1 MRVEEGFQP
10 VPFVEGN
17 PYSTDPVLPALL
29 NRILPSDIFQD
40 VSKDLE
46 RLGGEV
52 LTNVRD
58 LSKLATPPELIQYD
72 SWGRRVDELRTS
84 EGWRGLKE
92 RFQREGTVAIAYE
105 RKYGEHS
112 RPYAFAK
119 LFISVADSE
128 VVDCP
133 LSMTDGVARVLELTG
148 SPQLKQD
155 ILTRL
160 ISRDPAH
167 AYTAGQWM
175 TERPGGSDV
184 SRTETVATP
193 VPGATTAYGPQYKLD
208 GFKWFSSAT
217 DSDVALALARTGR
230 PEDGSRGL
238 SLFLIPV
245 RLPLVRPAG
254 TPRPSA
260 LTNNIYIHR
269 LKNKFGTKVVPT
281 AELSIQGAEAYLLGQ
296 PNQGVKLI
304 TPVLNITRTHSALGS
319 VAYLRKCL
327 AIATAHSHGRAIKGG
342 RQLLR
347 DTPLHVAEL
356 ARLHVLY
363 RALVH
368 FIFGSIVLLGK
379 TECGV
384 ANESESLRLRLLT
397 PAIKAFAAEKCVTA
411 MEECMT
417 MLGGEGYMV
426 ENGITKLIQDGLV
439 EKIWEGTI
447 TVLSLDLVRVVEK
460 SAALDAFI
468 KWANDIIASCPSALA
483 QTLGEPLA
491 VLRKALSALL
501 DAYKTPLHPLVPRPA
516 LFLFCHIASSV
527 YLLEHAIWASNMS
540 EPGHEID
547 AETFK
552 RWVLEGGLD
561 VALENVRRAKASSQD
576 RMQTD
581 SAIVYGAKGAG
592 KVAPRL

>member
-29 NRILPSDIFQD
+29 KRILPPEVFREVDE
-40 VSKDLE
+40 DLD
-46 RLGGEV
+46 RFGGEV
-52 LTNVRD
+52 LTTMRE
-58 LSKLATPPELIQYD
+58 LTKRTSPPQLIQYD
-72 SWGRRVDELRTS
+72 NWGRRVDELRTS
-84 EGWRGLKE
+84 EGWRGLKDMYH
-92 RFQREGTVAIAYE
+92 REGIVAIAYE
-105 RKYGEHS
+105 RKYGEYS

-119 LFISVADSE
+119 LFITAADSD
-128 VVDCP
+128 VTDCP
-133 LSMTDGVARVLELTG
+133 MSMTDGVARVLELIG
-148 SPQLKQD
+148 SPALKQD
-155 ILTRL
+155 VLPRL

-184 SRTETVATP
+184 SRTESVATP
-193 VPGATTAYGPQYKLD
+193 VTGAASPYGQQYTID

-245 RLPLVRPAG
+245 RLPLVRAPGA
-254 TPRPSA
+254 PRPPA
-260 LTNNIYIHR
+260 LTNNIFIHR
-269 LKNKFGTKVVPT
+269 LKNKFGTKIVPT

-296 PNQGVKLI
+296 LNQGVRLI
-304 TPVLNITRTHSALGS
+304 TPVLNITRTHSAVGS
-319 VAYLRKCL
+319 VAYFRKCL
-327 AIATAHSHGRAIKGG
+327 AIATAYSNGRAIRGG

-347 DTPLHVAEL
+347 ETPLHVAEL
-356 ARLHVLY
+356 AKLHVLY

-368 FIFGSIVLLGK
+368 FIFGAIVLLGK

-384 ANESESLRLRLLT
+384 ATESESLRLRLMT
-397 PAIKAFAAEKCVTA
+397 PAIKAFAAEKCATA

-417 MLGGEGYMV
+417 MLGGEGYME

-447 TVLSLDLVRVVEK
+447 TVLSLDFVRAVEK
-460 SAALDAFI
+460 SSALDAFT
-468 KWANDIIASCPSALA
+468 KWANDTLSSCPLELA
-483 QTLGEPLA
+483 QTLNEPVRLLREALTGLA
-491 VLRKALSALL
+491 GVYKAPMRPLL
-501 DAYKTPLHPLVPRPA
+501 PRPA
-516 LFLFCHIASSV
+516 LFLFCHIASGI
-527 YLLEHAIWASNMS
+527 YLLEHAIWAVKTS
-540 EPGHEID
+540 EPGSQVDVH
-547 AETFK
+547 AFK
-552 RWVLEGGLD
+552 RWVVEGGLGT
-561 VALENVRRAKASSQD
+561 ALEEVYRAQNAPDD

-581 SAIVYGAKGAG
+581 AAIVYGPSKGQAG
-592 KVAPRL
+592 ARL

>member
-1 MRVEEGFQP
+1 MRVDEGFQP

-29 NRILPSDIFQD
+29 KRILPAD
-40 VSKDLE
+40 VFRDVDADLD
-46 RLGGEV
+46 RFGGEV
-52 LTNVRD
+52 LTTMRE
-58 LSKLATPPELIQYD
+58 LSKHATPPQLIQYD

-92 RFQREGTVAIAYE
+92 LYQREGTVAIPYE

-112 RPYAFAK
+112 WPYGFAK

-133 LSMTDGVARVLELTG
+133 LSMTDGVARVLELSGT
-148 SPQLKQD
+148 PQLKEE
-155 ILTRL
+155 IFARLT
-160 ISRDPAH
+160 SRDPAR

-184 SRTETVATP
+184 SRTETVAAP
-193 VPGATTAYGPQYKLD
+193 VPGITTSYGPQYKID

-217 DSDVALALARTGR
+217 DSDIALALARTGR

-238 SLFLIPV
+238 SLFMIPV
-245 RLPLVRPAG
+245 RLPLVRPPGA
-254 TPRPSA
+254 PRPSA
-260 LTNNIYIHR
+260 LTNNIHLHR
-269 LKNKFGTKVVPT
+269 LKNKFGTKILPT
-281 AELSIQGAEAYLLGQ
+281 AELSIQGAEAYLLGE

-304 TPVLNITRTHSALGS
+304 TPVLNITRTHSAMSS
-319 VAYLRKCL
+319 VAYLRKPL

-342 RQLLR
+342 QQLLK

-356 ARLHVLY
+356 AKLHVLY

-368 FIFGSIVLLGK
+368 FVFGSIVLLGK
-379 TECGV
+379 NECGV
-384 ANESESLRLRLLT
+384 ASESEGLRLRLLT

-417 MLGGEGYMV
+417 MLGGEGYME
-426 ENGITKLIQDGLV
+426 ENGIARLIPDGIV

-447 TVLSLDLVRVVEK
+447 TVLSLDLVRVIEK
-460 SAALDAFI
+460 STTLNAFI
-468 KWANDIIASCPSALA
+468 KWTEDIIASCPAPLA
-483 QTLGEPLA
+483 QTLAAPLA
-491 VLRKALSALL
+491 SLRDALPELVE
-501 DAYKTPLHPLVPRPA
+501 AYKAPLHPLVPRPA
-516 LFLFCHIASSV
+516 LFVFSHIASSV
-527 YLLEHAIWASNMS
+527 YLLEHAIWAAKTS

-547 AETFK
+547 AEVFK

-561 VALENVRRAKASSQD
+561 TALENVRRAKNSSQD
-576 RMQTD
+576 RMETN
-581 SAIVYGAKGAG
+581 SAIVYGVNAS
-592 KVAPRL
+592 KVAAHL